1 MDVQLAFDFW
11 GAEEPETKAAAE
23 SDRSQHLRFEAIS
36 QMIAGRRAP
45 VWAISRKIAA
55 EMANIIKQMKTPV
68 RPFQRHGPHVDL
80 NSRMKALRELQR
92 TLMEGE
98 ALTKRD
104 ALDLDGPKF
113 MFVRAEIVRLF
124 QQALNDAGTESSQT
138 QDVMVQFG
146 DLMEKNDEAL
156 RRELDLIAVPE
167 MEADHVPALPVL
179 RGVGW
184 SAVPQQQSA

>member
-1 MDVQLAFDFW
+1 MAIQLAFDFYDS
-11 GAEEPETKAAAE
+11 EEPETKAAAE
-23 SDRSQHLRFEAIS
+23 SDRSQHLRFKAIAK
-36 QMIAGRRAP
+36 MIADRRAP

-55 EMANIIKQMKTPV
+55 EMANTIKQMKTPV
-68 RPFQRHGPHVDL
+68 RPFQRHGPQVDL

-156 RRELDLIAVPE
+156 RRELDIAVPE
-167 MEADHVPALPVL
+167 MEADDKWVLPPVL
-179 RGVGW
+179 HGVGW
-184 SAVPQQQSA
+184 SAVSQQQSA